1 MGSYI
6 INNTLLIVFDKYD
19 ENYDI
24 CTKIVLRMQ
33 FVYTSIDDIL
43 QVGFV

>member
-6 INNTLLIVFDKYD
+6 INNILLIVFDKYD

-24 CTKIVLRMQ
+24 CIKIVLCMQ
-33 FVYTSIDDIL
+33 FVYISIDDIL
-43 QVGFV
+43 